1 MCMASVCMGIGK
13 WGFPKV
19 ADLEFS
25 TLYSIHI
32 SIHALLYKYS
42 VAKVFKW
49 RKVGFPGPS
58 PLAGIRKN
66 LSHWSVDFLFYT
78 QLSLWRFVIQIEL
91 IYHKKAAN

>member
-1 MCMASVCMGIGK
+1 MASVCMGIGK

-58 PLAGIRKN
+58 PLAGIRKKSFT
-66 LSHWSVDFLFYT
+66 LECRLFILYT
-78 QLSLWRFVIQIEL
+78 VKLVALC
-91 IYHKKAAN
+91 YTN